1 MAGRA
6 PVIFF
11 ARPDGSEATSGA
23 SGDFP
28 STSQEIDATQEIVMT
43 IPLIP
48 LPYPA
53 DALEPHIS
61 HRTLEL
67 HHGAHHQDYVDKT
80 NEAIA
85 DTDFAKSELNAIVK
99 VARDDPKL
107 FNPAS
112 QAWNHG
118 FYWHSLTP
126 DRSAPSDSLQRA
138 IDREFGS
145 LDVLKEKLQEAA
157 VGHFGSGWAWL
168 VAKGD
173 KLSVVTTHDA
183 HSPFSDGP
191 ENGGGAANP
200 LLTIDVWEHAYYLDV
215 QNKRPAYVKTVL
227 DNCLNWRF
235 ASENF
240 ERGSAWS
247 YPADAK
253 QQSAFT
259 FEAAK

>member
-1 MAGRA
+1 
-6 PVIFF
+6 
-11 ARPDGSEATSGA
+11 
-23 SGDFP
+23 
-28 STSQEIDATQEIVMT
+28 MT
-43 IPLIP
+43 VSLIS

-61 HRTLEL
+61 RRTLEL
-67 HHGAHHQDYVDKT
+67 HHGAHHQDYIDKT
-80 NEAIA
+80 NTAIA
-85 DTDFAKSELNAIVK
+85 GTDLATSELNAIVK

-126 DRSAPSDSLQRA
+126 DRSEPGDSLQQA

-145 LDVLKEKLQEAA
+145 LDGLKEKLQQAA

-168 VAKGD
+168 VAEGD
-173 KLSVVTTHDA
+173 KLSVVSTHDA
-183 HSPFSDGP
+183 HSPFSDDP
-191 ENGGGAANP
+191 ENAGGVNP

-215 QNKRPAYVKTVL
+215 QNKRAAYVKAVI

-240 ERGSAWS
+240 ERGSAWR
-247 YPADAK
+247 YPAEAK
-253 QQSAFT
+253 RQSAFAM
-259 FEAAK
+259 EGAK